1 MQNLTPL
8 FPMCNPNI
16 GTIIQ
21 ERPKVATYGE
31 KISTTLARELEIS

>member
-1 MQNLTPL
+1 MTFVVIVNP
-8 FPMCNPNI
+8 NPNI